1 MVRALGIRSVQIASS
16 YKIVSDLPVGQA
28 AVVHQTH
35 NHRFLGNSYVPFFL
49 RQLGTSNRWCI
60 LSAGDGGAADGL

>member
-1 MVRALGIRSVQIASS
+1 MVQALDIRSVQIASS

-49 RQLGTSNRWCI
+49 RQLGTSNR
-60 LSAGDGGAADGL
+60 